1 MQHLAPLSPL
11 QSHNRLLARICPP
24 YAFGLRLKL
33 FLALIGLVISLTLG
47 LLLMVE
53 SRQRASIEHQMQKR
67 GETIATQLAAGST
80 KSLLTY
86 NFIALEQDAE
96 QTAQARDVLYAI
108 IHDRDGRV
116 AAYSG
121 HSEKQGLI
129 LSDTVSQQAVQAR
142 ATLIQH
148 VPHTWRTAEYYDV
161 AVPVFVPGSSEKWG
175 TVRVGLS
182 LHEMQMEIAQ
192 TRWRVLSLG
201 IVGVAVSMLVAAF
214 LARRIV
220 APLQVLTEGAVAV
233 ARGDL
238 THTITVRTRDEIAAL
253 ADNFNYMTHELCR
266 HRMALEETNRQLD
279 RKVLELSALANYND
293 NILASMTSGLL
304 TLDGDGRI
312 ETFNAMAETITGLR
326 GVDIRGQAAVQ
337 VFAKNVQF
345 WQVLETSRQHRTPLT
360 APRLE
365 FCRHD
370 GQRVPLALR
379 TAMLQDREGQVG
391 GLLAIF
397 EDLSPM
403 QMLEH
408 RLRRAD
414 RLAALGQMA
423 AGVAHEIK
431 NPLASVRTFA
441 QLVSRK
447 HHDSSFV
454 EKFDRIVPQELD
466 RINFIVGELLSLAR
480 PAQLQCVPVS
490 LPSLLQRVVEIYS
503 ERLQQ
508 QSIQLKTDWAAAL
521 PPLLGDDEQLYR
533 CLTNIVLNAI
543 EAMPMGGELSILCRP
558 IPKALIDFTTA
569 SNRGTASDAHEG
581 SPQALDLY
589 ATDVEV
595 VIKDTGMGMSADQVE
610 HVFTPFW
617 TTKPKGT
624 GLGLALTHK
633 IIEEH
638 GGTIHLASAV
648 GQGTTVTIHLP
659 SAAADALSPAHIS

>member
-1 MQHLAPLSPL
+1 M
-11 QSHNRLLARICPP
+11 CPSR
-24 YAFGLRLKL
+24 AFGLRQKL
-33 FLALIGLVISLTLG
+33 FLALIGLVSSLTLG
-47 LLLMVE
+47 LLLIVE
-53 SRQRASIEHQMQKR
+53 SRQRASIVHQMEKR
-67 GETIATQLAAGST
+67 GETIATNLAAVST

-86 NFIALEQDAE
+86 NFVTLEQDAA
-96 QTAQARDVLYAI
+96 QTAQARDVLYTI
-108 IHDRDGRV
+108 ILDPYGRV

-121 HSEKQGLI
+121 HSEEQGTV
-129 LSDTVSQQAVQAR
+129 LSDPVSAQAVQAMT
-142 ATLIQH
+142 TLIQR
-148 VPHTWRTAEYYDV
+148 VPGTRRTAEHYDI

-201 IVGVAVSMLVAAF
+201 IVGVAVSMVVAAF

-220 APLQVLTEGAVAV
+220 APLQVLTEGTVAV

-238 THTITVRTRDEIAAL
+238 THTIAVQTHDELAVL
-253 ADNFNYMTHELCR
+253 ADNFNHMTRELCK
-266 HRMALEETNRQLD
+266 HRMALEDSNHQLD

-304 TLDGDGRI
+304 TLDVHGCI
-312 ETFNAMAETITGLR
+312 ETFNVMAETITRLR
-326 GVDIRGQAAVQ
+326 GMDLRGQAAAQ
-337 VFAKNVQF
+337 VFADNVQF
-345 WQVLETSRQHRTPLT
+345 LQVLETSRQHHTPLT

-370 GQRVPLALR
+370 GQQVPLALR
-379 TAMLQDREGQVG
+379 TAMLQDREGQAG

-397 EDLSPM
+397 EDLSPV
-403 QMLEH
+403 QTLE
-408 RLRRAD
+408 RSLRRAD

-431 NPLASVRTFA
+431 NPLASVRAFA

-447 HHDSSFV
+447 YHDSRFV

-466 RINFIVGELLSLAR
+466 RINSIVEELLSLAR
-480 PAQLQCVPVS
+480 PARLQCAPVA
-490 LPSLLQRVVEIYS
+490 LATLLQRVVEIYS

-508 QSIQLKTDWAAAL
+508 QSIQLKTDWTAAL
-521 PPLLGDDEQLYR
+521 PPLLADVEQLHR
-533 CLTNIVLNAI
+533 CFTNVVLNAI
-543 EAMPMGGELSILCRP
+543 EAMPTGGELSILCRP
-558 IPKALIDFTTA
+558 VPKTLLDFTTA
-569 SNRGTASDAHEG
+569 GNRDTSSDTPAG
-581 SPQALDLY
+581 PPSALDLY

-595 VIKDTGMGMSADQVE
+595 VVKDTGMGIPTDQVE

-617 TTKPKGT
+617 TTKSKGT

-638 GGTIHLASAV
+638 GGTIQLTSAV

-659 SAAADALSPAHIS
+659 TSAADSLSPAQIS